1 MPAYRPGILL
11 ATLICLP
18 AMSSATLVN
27 RCEDAEGN
35 ITFTTLSC
43 PIEHERTVQHAY
55 NPPPG
60 GGFAVLPP
68 AWPGERYSA
77 QPANKSV
84 KGEEI
89 LVVGEWQDGC
99 GNRLSAEQRRK
110 AMMNRQ
116 TPPGM
121 TRQDVENM
129 LGRPDTIAN
138 RNGEQQYIYK
148 SKEGRSDSVTF
159 DEYGCVK
166 ERRQRR

>member
-1 MPAYRPGILL
+1 MPAYRPGLLL
-11 ATLICLP
+11 ATLLCLP
-18 AMSSATLVN
+18 AVSSATLVN

-68 AWPGERYSA
+68 AESRQQYNRRSA
-77 QPANKSV
+77 GKPIKE
-84 KGEEI
+84 EEI

-99 GNRLSAEQRRK
+99 GNRLSPEQRRK
-110 AMMNRQ
+110 AIMNHQ

-121 TRQDVENM
+121 TRRDVENM
-129 LGRPDTIAN
+129 LGRPDRITS
-138 RNGEQQYIYK
+138 RNGEQHFTYK
-148 SKEGRSDSVTF
+148 NEEGRSNSVIF
-159 DEYGCVK
+159 DLDGCVK
-166 ERRQRR
+166 GKK